1 MVYSYGTGSVM
12 FEVGWCVCLYLI
24 VLALEFSP
32 VVFEWLGFRTGA
44 RLGGPD
50 DARR

>member
-12 FEVGWCVCLYLI
+12 FEVGWCVALYLT

-32 VVFEWLGFRTGA
+32 AVPSSGSA
-44 RLGGPD
+44 
-50 DARR
+50 